1 MEPGLIK
8 DIAPYIAAVVAMTG
22 WFITNAL
29 NRKQKKY
36 DFFIATLEKQV
47 NQLNGPIF
55 YRIKSMMT
63 QQDRKKKLEDLL
75 DTTKYLASTD
85 SPIFVEIDSKLL
97 SIHNQLIEL
106 YYKYEYEPTKYNKLL
121 LCKKFALF
129 YAVSSDTLRDK
140 NLILTRQY
148 SWLYRMSFV
157 GTLKRI
163 VMESFKFIIECMI
176 PITQILLILW
186 IPYFI
191 LYFQNLMKESLFI
204 TDILNN
210 YGILILCNI
219 ISLTITIILFSYDF
233 VFTQYKIPELLKK
246 RKHNGEKHTKDQLS
260 DEMITSNYLI
270 EKWDL
275 YTREEITLI
284 EKASLRV
291 SRMV

>member
-1 MEPGLIK
+1 MESGLIK

-63 QQDRKKKLEDLL
+63 QQDRKKKVEDLL
-75 DTTKYLASTD
+75 DITKYLASTD
-85 SPIFVEIDSKLL
+85 SPIFIEIDPKLL
-97 SIHNQLIEL
+97 SIHNQLVEL

-121 LCKKFALF
+121 LCKQFALF

-157 GTLKRI
+157 GTLQRI

-176 PITQILLILW
+176 PITQILIILW
-186 IPYFI
+186 IPYFV
-191 LYFQNLMKESLFI
+191 LYLQNLIKESLFI
-204 TDILNN
+204 TGILNN
-210 YGILILCNI
+210 YGILLLCNI
-219 ISLTITIILFSYDF
+219 ISLTITIILFLYDF
-233 VFTQYKIPELLKK
+233 VFTQYKIPELFKK
-246 RKHNGEKHTKDQLS
+246 RKHDREKHTKDQLS

-284 EKASLRV
+284 EKASQRV